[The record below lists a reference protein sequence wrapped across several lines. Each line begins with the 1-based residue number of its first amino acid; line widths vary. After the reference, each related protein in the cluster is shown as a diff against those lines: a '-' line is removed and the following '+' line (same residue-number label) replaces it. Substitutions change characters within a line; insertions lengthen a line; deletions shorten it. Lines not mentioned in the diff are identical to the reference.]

1 MKKITVNINGEAQ
14 EIDSGSTLT
23 ELMAT
28 LGINPKGVAVEIN
41 KEVVPKSLHHKTAIK
56 DGDTI
61 EIIRMTG
68 GG

>member
-1 MKKITVNINGEAQ
+1 MEKTRIKINGDPREV
-14 EIDSGSTLT
+14 DSGLMLA
-23 ELMAT
+23 ELLAT
-28 LGINPKGVAVEIN
+28 LEVNPKGIAVEVN